1 MSSQKIST
9 NTVLKKCRK
18 AGINFWIS
26 ARTALELKEEI
37 EKQEDKKITEEDLN
51 NRIHQVLKKYNEE
64 AAERFRSYHSISVRT
79 SDGKLQSF
87 DKSKITDSLLKETR
101 VPRTVAKEISE
112 EVSEDI
118 RRLQLHNISSALIRE
133 MVNTKLLQRR
143 HIDEKRQYTRIG
155 LPIHDAKQM
164 IIQEKTNNP
173 MQLQE
178 KFAERIL
185 EEYTLTKTLPRKLS
199 QEHLK
204 GKIHIHS
211 LSGFITAPEA
221 IENNLYSLYREG
233 LNIPGIVKTGPAKKP
248 EVAASHAARAL
259 LTSSQYTSLGVSID
273 SFNYYMAPHLEEQE
287 PKQIEQT
294 AQTFLYELNQLSS
307 GTTTITVNLDT
318 KTPESLKEK
327 KAVKKGEKTDS
338 TYKEYEKEAKQFLKK
353 FLKVYKKGDYDD
365 NPFKT
370 PRISIKHHGNIEKE
384 TQMNKEELEEIP
396 RPLYLLKQGNQH
408 NEKEKTTL
416 NGQTLTQK
424 HLQRGMIQTIS
435 LNLPSYPA
443 NKEQDL
449 YKQIKKR
456 INTAT
461 QITEKKIQNLSKRK
475 KKLLFLEEN
484 QIDLEKLPLH
494 VSIYGLIQTAQ
505 QITGKNTL
513 DQSVIHQAKKIT
525 REIKKQAQKKQIDIK
540 ISQKTNQNTLNRFTE
555 EKTAGKNEENLLQLS
570 RKQHKNLTELQRYL
584 NGGTFLESNTMEPL
598 KLGYQN
604 IKLVKNKGE
613 KTKDTQ
619 KTQNQ

>member
-9 NTVLKKCRK
+9 NTILKKCRK

-26 ARTALELKEEI
+26 ARTALELKEKY
-37 EKQEDKKITEEDLN
+37 KQEEGKEITEEQLN
-51 NRIHQVLKKYNEE
+51 NEIHQTLKKYNEE

-133 MVNTKLLQRR
+133 MVNTKLLQKR

-164 IIQEKTNNP
+164 IIEEKTNNP

-185 EEYTLTKTLPRKLS
+185 EEYTLTKALPRELS

-221 IENNLYSLYREG
+221 IENNLYNLYKEG

-248 EVAASHAARAL
+248 EVAASHAARTL
-259 LTSSQYTSLGVSID
+259 LTSSQYTSQGVSID
-273 SFNYYMAPHLEEQE
+273 SFNYYIAPYLEEQN

-307 GTTTITVNLDT
+307 GTTTVTVNLDT

-327 KAVKKGEKTDS
+327 EVVKRGEKTGS
-338 TYKEYEKEAKQFLKK
+338 KYKEYEEEARRFLEK
-353 FLKVYKKGDYDD
+353 FLKVYKEGDYD
-365 NPFKT
+365 NEPFKT
-370 PRISIKHHGNIEKE
+370 PRIGIKHHGDIEKE
-384 TQMNKEELEEIP
+384 TQMNREEIEQTP

-408 NEKEKTTL
+408 NGKEKTTL
-416 NGQTLTQK
+416 NGQTLTKK
-424 HLQRGMIQTIS
+424 HQQRGIIQTIS
-435 LNLPSYPA
+435 LNLPEYLGKSE
-443 NKEQDL
+443 KDL
-449 YKQIKKR
+449 YKQIKRR

-461 QITEKKIQNLSKRK
+461 QITEKKIANISARK

-484 QIDLEKLPLH
+484 QINPEKLPLH
-494 VSIYGLIQTAQ
+494 ISIYGLIQTAQ
-505 QITGKNTL
+505 QITEENSL
-513 DQSVIHQAKKIT
+513 NQSVIHQAKKIT
-525 REIKKQAQKKQIDIK
+525 REIKKQAQKKPIDIK
-540 ISQKTNQNTLNRFTE
+540 ISQKTDQNTLRRFTE
-555 EKTAGKNEENLLQLS
+555 GKTTEEDEKNLLKLS
-570 RKQHKNLTELQRYL
+570 NKQHKNLTEIQRYL
-584 NGGTFLESNTMEPL
+584 NGGTFLETNTTEPL

-604 IKLVKNKGE
+604 IKLIKNRE
-613 KTKDTQ
+613 KESKEE
-619 KTQNQ
+619 